1 MWRSRHTHK
10 AWLPLR
16 SSLSA
21 LRPHPQLPLWSV
33 MGLLRSASS
42 ILITGQNPLNGI
54 WFAIKGRGRAVS
66 HWTRLSLGTSIAPH
80 PHPFHSPFQAE
91 AGMLIRTCISPTI
104 GWVCVYWCVCVCVCV
119 CVPGSGRWRGRSAV
133 PWEML
138 FVAYRSTSRSML
150 SGLDR
155 LRGWRHN
162 SLGCRDLWKRM
173 PSHAAAV
180 FQPTSASRRLIF
192 SAGVERTE
200 EKFDEVLTSTYF
212 LLCLACRFTNS
223 FSLALVC
230 LTGLPTISVIICI
243 SYFLIDRIESN

>member
-1 MWRSRHTHK
+1 MIRHK
-10 AWLPLR
+10 RAR
-16 SSLSA
+16 KSSFSL
-21 LRPHPQLPLWSV
+21 
-33 MGLLRSASS
+33 
-42 ILITGQNPLNGI
+42 NPLIPWN
-54 WFAIKGRGRAVS
+54 
-66 HWTRLSLGTSIAPH
+66 L
-80 PHPFHSPFQAE
+80 HSPTSPPVPFTFPSGGWHADSDLYFPHHWL
-91 AGMLIRTCISPTI
+91 GVCIL
-104 GWVCVYWCVCVCVCV
+104 VCVCVCV
-119 CVPGSGRWRGRSAV
+119 CVPGSGRWRSRSAV

-243 SYFLIDRIESN
+243 SYFLIDRIKSN